1 MDAVLVLAMALEQAG
16 LVLVATRGSS
26 PMGSDHPCGAVH
38 MRRPPKAC
46 SGRQN
51 SAVGAFGVI

>member
-16 LVLVATRGSS
+16 LVLVATRG
-26 PMGSDHPCGAVH
+26 
-38 MRRPPKAC
+38 
-46 SGRQN
+46 RQD